1 MCVSR
6 AKGRVVT
13 HETLGRRAFVGRP
26 LLVVTLFGLLLLGAA
41 AAGAVLSWT
50 GSGDSTSPVA
60 SPSAIAEPGEPLGTI
75 IFQGVVDRLDAP
87 QLRTVSVPD
96 GEPKSLRGR
105 GFRGVEPTF
114 SRDGSQARVVIPRGT
129 KEFVF
134 HNSSQWSHDGSR
146 IAVVSSDCSHP
157 DSTLNSVDAQ
167 GGPLRELG
175 ERELERWA
183 PPNAGRAVQQAK
195 RGPLPDRLV
204 YARWYQADR
213 AHRERVAT
221 RLVSHPS

>member
-1 MCVSR
+1 MD
-6 AKGRVVT
+6 
-13 HETLGRRAFVGRP
+13 HPGRRSRRP
-26 LLVVTLFGLLLLGAA
+26 YGNTLVVAR
-41 AAGAVLSWT
+41 S
-50 GSGDSTSPVA
+50 
-60 SPSAIAEPGEPLGTI
+60 
-75 IFQGVVDRLDAP
+75 
-87 QLRTVSVPD
+87 
-96 GEPKSLRGR
+96 
-105 GFRGVEPTF
+105 
-114 SRDGSQARVVIPRGT
+114 DGSQARVVIPRGT

>member
-1 MCVSR
+1 MRAMCVSR

-13 HETLGRRAFVGRP
+13 HETLGRRAFVRRP

-50 GSGDSTSPVA
+50 GSGDSTSAVA

-114 SRDGSQARVVIPRGT
+114 SRDGRFLAFGQWITRDDDRGGRTVTPSWSRAATAARRG
-129 KEFVF
+129 
-134 HNSSQWSHDGSR
+134 SSSR
-146 IAVVSSDCSHP
+146 
-157 DSTLNSVDAQ
+157 
-167 GGPLRELG
+167 
-175 ERELERWA
+175 
-183 PPNAGRAVQQAK
+183 AGRK
-195 RGPLPDRLV
+195 SSCSTTRRNGPTTAL
-204 YARWYQADR
+204 A
-213 AHRERVAT
+213 
-221 RLVSHPS
+221 SPS